1 MKKYTAVLFLCI
13 VIMATFVLSSCDPNS
28 FRFDANEIVE
38 NTSKIQLVVCQNYS
52 PTIVNVESD
61 TVLYFNMTDM
71 IVVKELEKE
80 KIESF
85 AYDLSK
91 ITFFEINES
100 VNSPLGFTVLIY
112 LKTNEVIVLSCTL
125 IGNLAHGM
133 VALFTA
139 EGEYIRH
146 IASFA
151 DRPSFERLLN
161 NYFGV

>member
-1 MKKYTAVLFLCI
+1 MKKYAVVLVLC
-13 VIMATFVLSSCDPNS
+13 VILMATFFLSSCDPVD
-28 FRFDANEIVE
+28 FYFDADEIVE
-38 NTSKIQLVVCQNYS
+38 NASKIQLVVCQNYS

-61 TVLYFNMTDM
+61 TVLYFNMSEM
-71 IVVKELEKE
+71 VVVKDLEKE

-100 VNSPLGFTVLIY
+100 VNSPLGFAVLIY

-146 IASFA
+146 IGIFA
-151 DRPSFERLLN
+151 DRPAFERLLN

>member
-1 MKKYTAVLFLCI
+1 MKKYSVVLVLC
-13 VIMATFVLSSCDPNS
+13 VILMATFFLSSCDPVD
-28 FRFDANEIVE
+28 FYFDADEIVE
-38 NTSKIQLVVCQNYS
+38 NASKIQLVVCQNYS

-61 TVLYFNMTDM
+61 TVLYFNMSEM
-71 IVVKELEKE
+71 VVVKDLEKE

-100 VNSPLGFTVLIY
+100 VNSPLGFAVLIY

-146 IASFA
+146 IGIFA
-151 DRPSFERLLN
+151 DRPAFERLLN

>member
-1 MKKYTAVLFLCI
+1 MKKYAVVLVLC
-13 VIMATFVLSSCDPNS
+13 VILMATFVLSSCDPVD
-28 FRFDANEIVE
+28 FYFDADEIVE
-38 NTSKIQLVVCQNYS
+38 NASKIQLVVCQNYS

-71 IVVKELEKE
+71 VVVKELEKE
-80 KIESF
+80 RIESF

-100 VNSPLGFTVLIY
+100 VNSPLGFAVLIY
-112 LKTNEVIVLSCTL
+112 LKTNEIIVLSCTL

-146 IASFA
+146 IGIFA
-151 DRPSFERLLN
+151 DRPAFERLLN